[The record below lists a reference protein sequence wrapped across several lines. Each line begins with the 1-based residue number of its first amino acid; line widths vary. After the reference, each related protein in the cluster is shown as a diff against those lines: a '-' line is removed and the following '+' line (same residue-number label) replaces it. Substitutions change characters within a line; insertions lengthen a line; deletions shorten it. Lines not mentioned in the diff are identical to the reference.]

1 MPLFCEECLLQFDK
15 KRAYD
20 IHQSFVHKTRNKVE
34 IEEKTIQIKEENEGL
49 SIHSDNTKSKMSLQ
63 A

>member
-1 MPLFCEECLLQFDK
+1 MSRSKKMEKNNMPLFCEECLLQFDK

-34 IEEKTIQIKEENEGL
+34 IEEKRIQIK
-49 SIHSDNTKSKMSLQ
+49 KKKMKV
-63 A
+63 